1 MCWMALI
8 PVAIGAVSGLMQGQA
23 NQKQA
28 NSQAEAL
35 RTNAL
40 YLGNAANDARV
51 RGIQD
56 SDWARVQGGQM
67 IGTQRAA
74 MASNGGLV
82 DSGTNALAV
91 QDTAQLAEFDALV
104 ISNNA
109 AREAYGYDVERED
122 MLKTATKLQKD
133 GKKQVMT
140 SMLGGALQGFG
151 ASGGGGMFGGGAS
164 AGSGGLGLG
173 TQSALQGSTRLNYN
187 QAYA

>member
-8 PVAIGAVSGLMQGQA
+8 PVAIGAVSGLMQGQE
-23 NQKQA
+23 NQRQA

-56 SDWARVQGGQM
+56 SDWARVQGQQL

-74 MASNGGLV
+74 MAGSGGLV
-82 DSGTNALAV
+82 DDGTNALIT

-109 AREAYGYDVERED
+109 AREAYGYEVERD
-122 MLKTATKLQKD
+122 DLLKTATNLQKE
-133 GKKQVMT
+133 GKRGVMT
-140 SMLGGALQGFG
+140 SMLGGAL
-151 ASGGGGMFGGGAS
+151 GGMGSSMGGMFGGGGGGAS
-164 AGSGGLGLG
+164 AGLGLG
-173 TQSALQGSTRLNYN
+173 TQTALQGTTRLNNN
-187 QAYA
+187 QAYV